1 MTGLVDAAG
10 HDLSC
15 TCLTGLALVYRATTM
30 MRLSM
35 RVLATRPNLQRAK
48 VPNILFQL
56 SVVRAVHLLRRLLA

>member
-35 RVLATRPNLQRAK
+35 RVLATRPNLQRLK
-48 VPNILFQL
+48 VPNILLQL
-56 SVVRAVHLLRRLLA
+56 SVAGAVHLLRRPLA

>member
-15 TCLTGLALVYRATTM
+15 TCLIGLALVYRATTM

-35 RVLATRPNLQRAK
+35 RVLATRPNLQRAT
-48 VPNILFQL
+48 VPNILFQV
-56 SVVRAVHLLRRLLA
+56 SVARAVHLLRPLLA